1 MGTLTTAERAELL
14 VSDGENQLPI
24 LPNSIVVTGDDPT
37 CIGWSPLYG
46 NGQIDVTG
54 EHAGSALITV
64 TLGQSVG
71 SLEVTVTEGEAG
83 ELVVTL
89 GPVRPK

>member
-1 MGTLTTAERAELL
+1 MAAITTSDRAE
-14 VSDGENQLPI
+14 VIVTSNGEQVPI
-24 LPNSIVVTGDDPT
+24 LPNSIVVTGDDPS

-46 NGQIDVTG
+46 NGQIDISG
-54 EHAGSALITV
+54 EHAGSCVINV
-64 TLGQSVG
+64 TLGQSTG
-71 SLEVTVTEGEAG
+71 SLEVTVTEAEPG